1 MQGAPGRRA
10 LLTKSHIHIFHSF
23 NVYYRRFKMIIL
35 HVFQKFESKNDMVS
49 YVNDLYAA
57 GVPQNSRSEKGCH
70 MYDYFF
76 SRDRENE
83 MVLIEKWET
92 EEDLKAH
99 QSTDL
104 FKRLPEIKEPYKIE
118 ASIERFDV

>member
-1 MQGAPGRRA
+1 
-10 LLTKSHIHIFHSF
+10 
-23 NVYYRRFKMIIL
+23 MIIL
-35 HVFQKFESKNDMVS
+35 HVFQKFESKDAMIG

-57 GVPQNSRSEKGCH
+57 GVPQNSRSGKGCH

-76 SRDRENE
+76 SGDREDE

-92 EEDLKAH
+92 EEDLQAH

-104 FKRLPEIKEPYKIE
+104 FKKLPEIKAPYKIE
-118 ASIERFDV
+118 VKFERYEV